1 MFIVQLFCVSQIDT
15 TDKIVYKIVCRK
27 EEVQKEEMGD
37 EQSCMLARVDSAVSW
52 NGLGLVLPRIV
63 SSRDLAMVFHILG
76 GRWAAF
82 PEAICGSRDIL
93 RGEFGPAFLA
103 G

>member
-37 EQSCMLARVDSAVSW
+37 EQSCMLARVDSAVS
-52 NGLGLVLPRIV
+52 
-63 SSRDLAMVFHILG
+63 
-76 GRWAAF
+76 
-82 PEAICGSRDIL
+82 
-93 RGEFGPAFLA
+93 
-103 G
+103 